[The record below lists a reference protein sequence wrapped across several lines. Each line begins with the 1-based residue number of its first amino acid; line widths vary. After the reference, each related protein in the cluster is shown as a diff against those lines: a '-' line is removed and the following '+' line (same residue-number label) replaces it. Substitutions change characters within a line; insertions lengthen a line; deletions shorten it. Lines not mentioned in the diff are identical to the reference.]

1 MPQADSPVAENAKSG
16 INIDFFKNYGFHCSP
31 GKLPMPLIK
40 KNRMEKLR
48 YRRLPSG
55 KRDIVSAGAGQVLR
69 VNAKTITALTNEA
82 FTDLAYY
89 LSPAHLEK
97 LAEILRDPEASPG
110 ERFVVAAL
118 LKNAAIA
125 AEGVLPI
132 CQDTG
137 TATVV
142 AWKGE
147 GIRTGAN
154 DEAIMSAAIR
164 AVWKKRHLRHSQV
177 APLTMFDEKNTGNN
191 LPAQIDV
198 HAVPGKEYHFLFIAK
213 GGGSSNKTTL
223 IQGSKAVLNETALKK
238 LLAEQISAL
247 GVAACPPYH
256 LAVVIGGTS
265 PERNLRTL
273 KLATAGYLDDL
284 PDKGAPAGTPFR
296 DPEWEKRVMEM
307 ARATGFGAQFGGKH
321 LVMEARVIRLPRHAG
336 SCPISI
342 GVSCCAH
349 RNIRGK
355 ITARGVFLEELEK
368 NPARFLAACRDVPGV
383 FDQVDLDQPMENI
396 LASLKKYKAGSLVL
410 LSGALIV
417 ARDMAHAR
425 FIDNLRKGKGLPD
438 YLKKHPVFYAGPSET
453 PPGKVIGSLG
463 PTTAQRMDSYA
474 PELMAQGASLVMLA
488 KGNRSP
494 AVAEACRRFGGCYLG
509 TIGGAAALIAREHI
523 VEAEVIDFAD
533 LGMEAVRRIRVKKLP
548 AFVIFDCAGR
558 NAFEPH

>member
-1 MPQADSPVAENAKSG
+1 MYQTGNDNSKG
-16 INIDFFKNYGFHCSP
+16 G
-31 GKLPMPLIK
+31 
-40 KNRMEKLR
+40 LR
-48 YRRLPSG
+48 YRRLPVESA
-55 KRDIVSAGAGQVLR
+55 KLIPVSAQILKVPPETL
-69 VNAKTITALTNEA
+69 TALAETA
-82 FTDLAYY
+82 FADIAYY
-89 LSPAHLEK
+89 MSSSHLES
-97 LAEILRDPEASPG
+97 LAIIARDADASPE

-118 LKNAAIA
+118 IKNAVIA

-147 GIRTGAN
+147 GIRTGTDDSAV
-154 DEAIMSAAIR
+154 MSAAIR
-164 AVWKKRHLRHSQV
+164 EVWRKHHLRYSQV
-177 APLTMFDEKNTGNN
+177 APLTMFDEENTGNN
-191 LPAQIDV
+191 LPAQIDIY
-198 HAVPGKEYHFLFIAK
+198 AVPGQEYHFLFIAK

-223 IQGSKAVLNETALKK
+223 IQGSKAVLNETALEK
-238 LLAEQISAL
+238 LLTEQIHAL

-265 PERNLRTL
+265 PERNLRIL
-273 KLATAGYLDDL
+273 KLATAGWLDDL
-284 PDKGAPAGTPFR
+284 PVKGTPAGAPFR
-296 DPEWEKRVMEM
+296 DPEWEKRVIKIAEK
-307 ARATGFGAQFGGKH
+307 TGYGAQFGGKH

-355 ITARGVFLEELEK
+355 ITANGVFLEELEK
-368 NPARFLAACRDVPGV
+368 SPARFLEACRNISSA
-383 FDQVDLDQPMENI
+383 FDHIDLDQPMEKI

-410 LSGALIV
+410 LNGTLIV
-417 ARDMAHAR
+417 ARDMAHER
-425 FIDNLRKGKGLPD
+425 FIQALREGRGLPA

-463 PTTAQRMDSYA
+463 PTTAQRMDSYV
-474 PELMAQGASLVMLA
+474 PELMAQNASLVMLA

-509 TIGGAAALIAREHI
+509 TIGGAAALIAQEH
-523 VEAEVIDFAD
+523 VVAAEVIDFAD
-533 LGMEAVRRIRVKKLP
+533 LGMEAVRRIMVKNLP

-558 NAFEPH
+558 SAFSN